1 MTKEEVL
8 NVVYDFY
15 NEFDNDGY
23 EQDFLEEYKLDTQAL
38 DTIIYNFVN
47 CLMERIEE
55 KYKDKENENKM
66 ENYLKESDL

>member
-8 NVVYDFY
+8 NIVYDFY

-23 EQDFLEEYKLDTQAL
+23 DQDFLEEYKLDTQAL

>member
-8 NVVYDFY
+8 NIVYDFY

-23 EQDFLEEYKLDTQAL
+23 DQDFLEEYKLDTQAL

-55 KYKDKENENKM
+55 KYTDKENENKM

>member
-23 EQDFLEEYKLDTQAL
+23 DQDFLEEYKLDTQAL
-38 DTIIYNFVN
+38 DTIIYNSVN